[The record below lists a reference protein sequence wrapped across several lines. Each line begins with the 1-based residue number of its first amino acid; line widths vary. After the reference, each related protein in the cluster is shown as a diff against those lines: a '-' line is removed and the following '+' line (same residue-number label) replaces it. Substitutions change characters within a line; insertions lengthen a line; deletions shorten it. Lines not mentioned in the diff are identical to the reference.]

1 MIVALFV
8 LVPIAGMT
16 IWAFFRY
23 ASAGA
28 RPSALRRFNVGA
40 LAAALLIAAAWT
52 VRTYLVMS
60 PTEDAAWWPVISL
73 LGALA
78 IVPVVLG
85 IAAVIRKVFGGKG

>member
-16 IWAFFRY
+16 IWAFFRFA
-23 ASAGA
+23 ASGT
-28 RPSALRRFNVGA
+28 RPRTLRRFNVGA
-40 LAAALLIAAAWT
+40 LAAALLIAAAWS

-78 IVPVVLG
+78 IVPLVLG
-85 IAAVIRKVFGGKG
+85 IAAVIRTLFGMKG

>member
-23 ASAGA
+23 AASGT
-28 RPSALRRFNVGA
+28 RPRTLRRFNVRA
-40 LAAALLIAAAWT
+40 LVVALLIAAAWT

-60 PTEDAAWWPVISL
+60 PTEDSAWWPVISL

-85 IAAVIRKVFGGKG
+85 VAAVIRKVFVGKG